1 MPFRGQTRAVIGVA
15 MLHIKEEDIDRLTVV
30 LHNVLGGQLPTQ
42 IELPSSYG
50 DLSEDRE
57 KTRLV

>member
-1 MPFRGQTRAVIGVA
+1 MIGVA